1 MSTSYRSPLIATG
14 VVVYVALL
22 ATVYLAGL
30 HRTQGHYTAPQDD
43 PYIHLALAENIARGH
58 YGINTADF
66 SSPSSSMV
74 WPLLLSLLAPTTLG
88 IYAALFYGVMASLW
102 ATFLLALILDE
113 WPQAVFA
120 TRSRQIVAMIA
131 FGLLANLVGLTLLGM
146 EHTLQVALA
155 IACAAGICRA
165 INGRVMPW
173 WSIAAAALAPWV
185 RYEDFT
191 LTLAVGLIL
200 LFQARRAVALAMTL
214 GAVVPLVVFS
224 LFLKHL
230 GLPILPVSVLV
241 KSGTSFG
248 HQSALARAGEVIKRG
263 VIDLSIFPTHW
274 PLLLIF
280 VGLLVI
286 AWCETPGIRRTVA
299 VAVAIACALHL
310 VIGRFGWFYRY
321 EVYIVIFA
329 TLVFLRLLLERI
341 HPAFPLYLLGA
352 IALSSI
358 YLRALW
364 ETPIAAGGIYGQ
376 QYQMHRF
383 ITDYYH
389 GGVAVNDLGEVS
401 FRHGDGYVL
410 DLYGLASI
418 EAARHLHNDP
428 AWTAA
433 MVREHHVGLVMVY
446 PAMFGIPGAWD
457 KVGELCLKQAVKEIA
472 APCVNFYSTRP
483 EATAALRKEFQ
494 LFASTLPPQSIART
508 CPLEN
513 PG

>member
-1 MSTSYRSPLIATG
+1 MSTSYRSPLVATG
-14 VVVYVALL
+14 VIVYVTLL
-22 ATVYLAGL
+22 AIVYLVVL

-43 PYIHLALAENIARGH
+43 PYIHLALAEHIARGH

-88 IYAALFYGVMASLW
+88 IYAALFYSVMAALW
-102 ATFLLALILDE
+102 AIFLLALILDE
-113 WPQAVFA
+113 WPEAVFA
-120 TRSRQIVAMIA
+120 TRSRQIVAMTA
-131 FGLLANLVGLTLLGM
+131 FVLLANLVGLTLLGM

-155 IACAAGICRA
+155 IACAAGICRT

-173 WSIAAAALAPWV
+173 WSIASAAAAPWV

-191 LTLAVGLIL
+191 LTFAVGLIL
-200 LFQARRAVALAMTL
+200 LFQARRAAALAMTL

-241 KSGTSFG
+241 KSGTTIG
-248 HQSALARAGEVIKRG
+248 HYSALSKAVEVIRLG

-286 AWCETPGIRRTVA
+286 AWRETPGIRRTVA
-299 VAVAIACALHL
+299 VAAAIACALHL
-310 VIGRFGWFYRY
+310 AIGRFGWWYRY
-321 EVYIVIFA
+321 EVYIVIFG
-329 TLVFLRLLLERI
+329 TLVFLRLLLERVQ
-341 HPAFPLYLLGA
+341 PTFPLYLLGA

-389 GGVAVNDLGEVS
+389 GVVAVNDLGEVS

-410 DLYGLASI
+410 DLFGLASI
-418 EAARHLHNDP
+418 EAAGHLHNDP

-433 MVREHHVGLVMVY
+433 IAREHDAGLVMIY
-446 PAMFGIPGAWD
+446 PGMFGIPGAWD
-457 KVGELCLKQAVKEIA
+457 KIGELCLKQAVKGIA

-483 EATAALRKEFQ
+483 EGTAALRKEFE
-494 LFASTLPPQSIART
+494 LFGKTLPPQSIARSA
-508 CPLEN
+508 P
-513 PG
+513 